1 VRRRIRGRLMAF
13 EILDGPFVFLGGG
26 AGGEGSEISA
36 FAGLGI
42 FFAGVESEFVAWDFA
57 NHDCLWAKEIIAR
70 LPLPFAPHVQNWK
83 LDVEREMISFHTSMS
98 IPGGW
103 GQSSYLW

>member
-1 VRRRIRGRLMAF
+1 MAF

-42 FFAGVESEFVAWDFA
+42 FFAGIESEFVAWDFA
-57 NHDCLWAKEIIAR
+57 NHDGLR
-70 LPLPFAPHVQNWK
+70 
-83 LDVEREMISFHTSMS
+83 
-98 IPGGW
+98 
-103 GQSSYLW
+103 